1 MLCVRVY
8 ICVYIFMYMYTHTK
22 VVLLIDETGNGVSEQ
37 VCYNI
42 PPVDVLFQQI
52 LCLNDSVSTFLDV

>member
-22 VVLLIDETGNGVSEQ
+22 VVLLIDETGNGVSKQ

-42 PPVDVLFQQI
+42 PPVDMLVQ
-52 LCLNDSVSTFLDV
+52 